1 MEDINFWKPPFRLS
15 CGYGNVYDARGNFCF
30 QFDFS
35 SGDYKKDEEVQQKI
49 IDILNDKTDKK
60 IIKKLKIVDGYKIY
74 MDGNPFITVRWW
86 GYLTGHGAGALWL
99 DHNLAK
105 EIQDDFAIWIV
116 DKLTK

>member
-74 MDGNPFITVRWW
+74 MEDKPFIMIRGW
-86 GYLTGHGAGALWL
+86 GRLTGMCAFHL
-99 DHNLAK
+99 DHDVARK
-105 EIQDDFAIWIV
+105 IQDNFAIWILN
-116 DKLTK
+116 KLTK

>member
-15 CGYGNVYDARGNFCF
+15 CVYGNVYDARGNFCF
-30 QFDFS
+30 QFDFN

-60 IIKKLKIVDGYKIY
+60 IVKKLEIVDGYKIY
-74 MDGNPFITVRWW
+74 MEDKPFITIRGW
-86 GYLTGHGAGALWL
+86 GRLTGMCAFHL
-99 DHNLAK
+99 DHDVARK
-105 EIQDDFAIWIV
+105 IQDDFAKWIV